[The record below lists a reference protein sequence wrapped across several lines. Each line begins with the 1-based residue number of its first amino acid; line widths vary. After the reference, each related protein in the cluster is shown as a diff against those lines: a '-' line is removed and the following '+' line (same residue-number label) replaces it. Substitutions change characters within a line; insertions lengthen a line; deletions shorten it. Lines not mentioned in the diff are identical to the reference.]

1 MFPAAETRLIMVC
14 HCLMLLLV
22 IIIIVSIIV
31 VDVFL
36 GGQFALTLHCAAWS
50 NAQRAF

>member
-1 MFPAAETRLIMVC
+1 MFPAAETHLIMVC

-22 IIIIVSIIV
+22 IIVSIIV
-31 VDVFL
+31 GDVVL
-36 GGQFALTLHCAAWS
+36 GGQFASTLHCAARS